1 MDKKDVGKRIKAARA
16 LFHKRHGIKLTQ
28 QLLAEKTGIS
38 RSYIGDIESGR
49 TYPTFVTIKAISNA
63 CGVPVS
69 FFMEDNP
76 GYIKSSEAQGYE
88 YKNTAEEDC
97 IPSPDSR
104 SSLKTIPILGL
115 IRAGEPISACQNIV
129 GYEYIP
135 YDMAKGGEYFGLKVM
150 GDSMNNSRIFDG
162 DTVLVRRQDEV
173 ENGEIAVVMVD
184 SENAT
189 IKKFYKTDSVITL
202 VPDSSNKDHQPRFF
216 DITKIDIKVLGKVV
230 KVIISL

>member
-1 MDKKDVGKRIKAARA
+1 M
-16 LFHKRHGIKLTQ
+16 FHKRHGIKLTQ

-49 TYPTFVTIKAISNA
+49 TYPTFVTIKAISDA

-69 FFMEDNP
+69 FFMEDDP
-76 GYIKSSEAQGYE
+76 GGVKSSGAQGYGP
-88 YKNTAEEDC
+88 KITGTDNL
-97 IPSPDSR
+97 PDAHG
-104 SSLKTIPILGL
+104 SLRPIPILGV

-202 VPDSSNKDHQPRFF
+202 VPDSSNKEHQPRFF
-216 DITKIDIKVLGKVV
+216 DVTKIDIKVLGKVV